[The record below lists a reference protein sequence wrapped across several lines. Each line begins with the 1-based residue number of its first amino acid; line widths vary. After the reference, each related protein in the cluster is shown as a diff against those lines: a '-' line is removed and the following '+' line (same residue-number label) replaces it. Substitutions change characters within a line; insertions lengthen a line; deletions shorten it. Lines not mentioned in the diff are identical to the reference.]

1 MDVEDANVYMSRFS
15 KEVWDAFVE
24 SRRPTQ
30 NVCNL
35 NEANDGQCVEI
46 DVRACRLNGIIEANC
61 EDIPIFSPLDEI
73 VKARQGVLYDYQWI
87 DIGGIRCPLKN
98 TSLMGH
104 GGIQKVKRNT
114 CLKVI
119 YANGDIS
126 NWALRQLHTEV
137 LATWQQSSRKSEA
150 FGSKLANLYMLNSS
164 WARKLNRKQKAIFSP
179 RQLC

>member
-1 MDVEDANVYMSRFS
+1 MNVEDANVYMSRFS

-35 NEANDGQCVEI
+35 NEANDGQCLEI

-73 VKARQGVLYDYQWI
+73 VKAKEGVLYDYQRI
-87 DIGGIRCPLKN
+87 DIGGIRCPVKN
-98 TSLMGH
+98 TYLMGH
-104 GGIQKVKRNT
+104 GGIQKVTRNT

-137 LATWQQSSRKSEA
+137 LATWQQSSTNQKHLARSWQIYTCSILLGQESRKEN
-150 FGSKLANLYMLNSS
+150 K
-164 WARKLNRKQKAIFSP
+164 K
-179 RQLC
+179 

>member
-1 MDVEDANVYMSRFS
+1 M
-15 KEVWDAFVE
+15 E

-73 VKARQGVLYDYQWI
+73 VKAREGVLYDYQWI

-104 GGIQKVKRNT
+104 GGTLSLKRNT
-114 CLKVI
+114 CLKLV
-119 YANGDIS
+119 YANGDTS
-126 NWALRQLHTEV
+126 NWALKLLHTEL
-137 LATWQQSSRKSEA
+137 LATWQQ
-150 FGSKLANLYMLNSS
+150 FSK
-164 WARKLNRKQKAIFSP
+164 KQKHLARSW
-179 RQLC
+179 QNYTC